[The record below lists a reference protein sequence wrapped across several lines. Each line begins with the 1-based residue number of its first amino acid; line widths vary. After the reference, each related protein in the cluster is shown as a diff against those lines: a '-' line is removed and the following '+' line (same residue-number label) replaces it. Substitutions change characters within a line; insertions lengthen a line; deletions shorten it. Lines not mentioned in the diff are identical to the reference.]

1 MIMSRP
7 PVRARRPS
15 RRIAPGMLRPEDYRL
30 FALATGLG
38 TAMAQAALNIFN
50 RDGHP
55 LGGRG
60 GAGERRT
67 IRGGR

>member
-1 MIMSRP
+1 
-7 PVRARRPS
+7 
-15 RRIAPGMLRPEDYRL
+15 MLRPEDYRL